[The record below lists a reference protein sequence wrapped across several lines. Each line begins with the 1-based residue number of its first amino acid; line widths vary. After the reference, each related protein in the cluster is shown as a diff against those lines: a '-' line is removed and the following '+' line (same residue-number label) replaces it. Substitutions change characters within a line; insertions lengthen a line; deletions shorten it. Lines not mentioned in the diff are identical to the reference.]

1 MGWFSGY
8 NQYTEKFLYSLTP
21 SYLWKEEENALA
33 MSLQLYLKGKTTL
46 TDIAKS
52 GIATPSLK
60 MKSMINYMYTPEYL
74 MSVSKLP
81 TESDN
86 PDNLKENEQY
96 DESFVGPLPEGYS
109 NVAEYRKAKLKKDNA
124 FSTLIYNKFQ
134 NQLNF
139 FSKANPN
146 IFISYKLRQVT
157 VRDIPN
163 NTPYTFTSFYGK
175 SVIINQRFFYTPKM
189 SSTGSPEY
197 YDIDYSGSITV
208 DGETKTFSESYTR
221 IQPNNLDSFISTL
234 GPSITKVVPVFNN
247 TSYVFNACSDLESI
261 KNLLN
266 VSPTLSNI
274 GGELSSSLRDLF
286 FTDMNRIMFF
296 EDELDNTLNDIDT
309 ETESD
314 FDTWKSNIKNAPIIP
329 VLPTQSLEAKGDFL
343 ESSKKIYI
351 KACNKGFGRKSW
363 EKMYKENQEVE
374 RDFSHNLDVYFGH
387 IQLGFY
393 HNDILVP
400 ELAQYAFEFA
410 KRLYMN
416 SNVIGK
422 PETVTEEVQV
432 SPPSSSSGATYKTV
446 IKIAPTYTE
455 IKNQYG
461 NFPGYPDI
469 YEIIAYASAEYD
481 VCYCADF
488 PVNYAAYQQ
497 EYLYGD
503 EEDDTLTCIWYMHK
517 LSNSLIEVIKV
528 YGLNSYI
535 SSIHSIN
542 NELHKTPTHYASL
555 GRTFTEDK
563 NSSYTNINING
574 MYLPYIPEIVQKLPY
589 KAEKFCLSKSVV
601 SVNFVYMVIIEH
613 VKWYDTG
620 FGGFVLTAVKIVI
633 SVVAIYTAQW
643 YVAAAVVATAAISI
657 LEQFGVQSGLLSK
670 IKLAASIFAVVF
682 SAGSAIENVWNS
694 ASSST
699 STMSNVST
707 TASNSV
713 GSFANEANFAGS
725 FNLSGINTANGFQY
739 TNIAGSTIGTSS
751 SMSLMDMAKLGSEV
765 IKPFQKGYELYSEH
779 KQRSVMKTIQ
789 GIYDD
794 MSEMNREYALKMN
807 EITYN
812 LHNMDITQEKNKLYV
827 KYLKTCFR
835 SPYHFDECMY
845 TGLDINIMYDNTIRT
860 ELDNKYEIENSL
872 LFA

>member
-8 NQYTEKFLYSLTP
+8 NHYTEKFLYSLTP
-21 SYLWKEEENALA
+21 SYLWKEEDNALA
-33 MSLQLYLKGKTTL
+33 MSIQLYLQGKTTL

-74 MSVSKLP
+74 FSVSKLP

-146 IFISYKLRQVT
+146 IFISYKLRRVT
-157 VRDIPN
+157 VRDIS
-163 NTPYTFTSFYGK
+163 NTPYIFTSFYGK
-175 SVIINQRFFYTPKM
+175 SVIINQRFYYTPKM

-197 YDIDYSGSITV
+197 YDIRYSGSITV
-208 DGETKTFSESYTR
+208 DGETTTFDESYPA
-221 IQPNNLDSFISTL
+221 IKPENLDSFISTL
-234 GPSITKVVPVFNN
+234 GPSITRVVPVFNS
-247 TSYVFNACSDLESI
+247 TSYAFNACSDMESI
-261 KNLLN
+261 KNHLN
-266 VSPTLSNI
+266 MSPTMSDVSRGLA
-274 GGELSSSLRDLF
+274 SSLENMF
-286 FTDMNRIMFF
+286 FSDMSRIMFF
-296 EDELDNTLNDIDT
+296 EDELDKALNDIDT

-329 VLPTQSLEAKGDFL
+329 VLPIQSLEAKGDFL

-363 EKMYKENQEVE
+363 ENMYKQNQEVE

-387 IQLGFY
+387 VQLGFY

-422 PETVTEEVQV
+422 PETVTEEV
-432 SPPSSSSGATYKTV
+432 PIPGGNTGTRYKTV
-446 IKIAPTYTE
+446 TKIASTYTE

-461 NFPGYPDI
+461 NFVGYPDI
-469 YEIIAYASAEYD
+469 YEIIAYASVEYN
-481 VCYCADF
+481 VYYCADF
-488 PVNYAAYQQ
+488 LVNYAAYQQ

-503 EEDDTLTCIWYMHK
+503 KDDDTLTCIWYIHK

-535 SSIHSIN
+535 SSIYSIN
-542 NELHKTPTHYASL
+542 NELHTTPTHYASL
-555 GRTFTEDK
+555 GRTFTEE
-563 NSSYTNINING
+563 SSFTNINNNG

-613 VKWYDTG
+613 VKWYNTG
-620 FGGFVLTAVKIVI
+620 FGEFVLTAVKIVI

-694 ASSST
+694 ASSSA

-707 TASNSV
+707 TATSSSSV
-713 GSFANEANFAGS
+713 GTFANEANFAGS
-725 FNLSGINTANGFQY
+725 FNLSGVNTANGFQY

-779 KQRSVMKTIQ
+779 KQRSVMKTIE
-789 GIYDD
+789 GIYND
-794 MSEMNREYALKMN
+794 MTEMNKEYALKMN

-812 LHNMDITQEKNKLYV
+812 LHNMDVTQEKNKLYV

-845 TGLDINIMYDNTIRT
+845 TGLDIDIMYDNTIRT

>member
-8 NQYTEKFLYSLTP
+8 NHYTEKFLYSLTP

-33 MSLQLYLKGKTTL
+33 MSIQLYLQGKTTL

-74 MSVSKLP
+74 FSVSKLP

-163 NTPYTFTSFYGK
+163 NTPYIFTSFYGK
-175 SVIINQRFFYTPKM
+175 SVIIKHRFYYTPKM
-189 SSTGSPEY
+189 GSTGSPEY
-197 YDIDYSGSITV
+197 YDISYSGSITV
-208 DGETKTFSESYTR
+208 DGKTTTFSESYTN
-221 IQPNNLDSFISTL
+221 IKPENLDSFISTL
-234 GPSITKVVPVFNN
+234 GPSITRVVPVFNS
-247 TSYVFNACSDLESI
+247 TSYAFNACSDIESI
-261 KNLLN
+261 KNHLN
-266 VSPTLSNI
+266 MSPTMTKIS
-274 GGELSSSLRDLF
+274 GELASSLESMF
-286 FTDMNRIMFF
+286 FSDMSRILFF
-296 EDELDNTLNDIDT
+296 EDELDRARNDIAT

-329 VLPTQSLEAKGDFL
+329 VLPIQSLEAKGDFL

-363 EKMYKENQEVE
+363 ENMYKQNQEVE

-410 KRLYMN
+410 KRMYMN

-422 PETVTEEVQV
+422 PETVTEEVPIPGGNTGT
-432 SPPSSSSGATYKTV
+432 SYKTV

-461 NFPGYPDI
+461 NFVGYPDI
-469 YEIIAYASAEYD
+469 YEVIAYASVEYN
-481 VCYCADF
+481 VYYCANF

-503 EEDDTLTCIWYMHK
+503 KDDDTLTCIWYIHK

-528 YGLNSYI
+528 YGLNSYV

-542 NELHKTPTHYASL
+542 NELHTTPTHYASL
-555 GRTFTEDK
+555 GRTFTEE
-563 NSSYTNINING
+563 SSFTNINING

-589 KAEKFCLSKSVV
+589 KVEKFCLSKSVV

-613 VKWYDTG
+613 VKWYNTG
-620 FGGFVLTAVKIVI
+620 FGEFALTAVKIVI

-699 STMSNVST
+699 ATMSNVST
-707 TASNSV
+707 TATASNSV
-713 GSFANEANFAGS
+713 GTFANEANFAGS

-779 KQRSVMKTIQ
+779 KQRSVMKTIE
-789 GIYDD
+789 GIYND
-794 MSEMNREYALKMN
+794 MTEMNKEYALKTN

-812 LHNMDITQEKNKLYV
+812 LHNMNVTQEKNKLYV
-827 KYLKTCFR
+827 KYLKTCFN

-845 TGLDINIMYDNTIRT
+845 TGLDIDIMYDNTIRT